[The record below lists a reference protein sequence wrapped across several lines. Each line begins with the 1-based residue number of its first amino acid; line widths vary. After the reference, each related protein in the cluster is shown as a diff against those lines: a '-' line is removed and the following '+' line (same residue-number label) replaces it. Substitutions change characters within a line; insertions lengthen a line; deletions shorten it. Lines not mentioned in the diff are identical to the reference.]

1 MIGVSGLGLFDG
13 ADRIETLAG
22 EHRTVELA
30 DGSKIEING
39 ASVVEIDADRPRFA
53 RRESGE
59 AMFHVVHRDDDPFV
73 VATGGAKIVD
83 LGTALNVVRRD
94 RHTPVAVSASILPYT
109 PDRDKVRPVTGTG
122 RETHDGHR
130 PTPEGVG
137 VDVGNESE

>member
-1 MIGVSGLGLFDG
+1 MAAAIVGMIGVSGLGLFDG

-53 RRESGE
+53 RLESGE

-73 VATGGAKIVD
+73 VEPGGAKIVD
-83 LGTALNVVRRD
+83 LGKSGRASCRARVGQVVELS
-94 RHTPVAVSASILPYT
+94 V
-109 PDRDKVRPVTGTG
+109 VT
-122 RETHDGHR
+122 
-130 PTPEGVG
+130 V
-137 VDVGNESE
+137 